1 MLKDKLSYV
10 IKFGIV
16 LCIKDMLI
24 ENVKQSNFFPF
35 EVSVCYLNSKFQG
48 HAAALDIIH
57 KFNEGVKELS
67 KGQFLQISMDGP
79 SVNWAF
85 LKEIQ
90 KHHEQEE
97 LPQSFMGHFK
107 QVQLLHAGI
116 LKVLLKLYTS
126 HYMIVLHVVQ
136 IILVSQEVRYFHSR
150 FVLQGG

>member
-1 MLKDKLSYV
+1 M
-10 IKFGIV
+10 
-16 LCIKDMLI
+16 
-24 ENVKQSNFFPF
+24 
-35 EVSVCYLNSKFQG
+35 
-48 HAAALDIIH
+48 
-57 KFNEGVKELS
+57 
-67 KGQFLQISMDGP
+67 SMDGA

-126 HYMIVLHVVQ
+126 YYMIVLHVVQ

-150 FVLQGG
+150 FVLQGE